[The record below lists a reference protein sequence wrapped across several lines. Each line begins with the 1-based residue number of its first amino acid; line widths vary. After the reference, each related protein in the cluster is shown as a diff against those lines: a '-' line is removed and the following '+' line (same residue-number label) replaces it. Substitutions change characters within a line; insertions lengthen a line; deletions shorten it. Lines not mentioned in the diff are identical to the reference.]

1 MRAPSFLVHTRPSP
15 VLPRSSLQLSVVG
28 IASLTGLLGNVEQFA
43 LSGAAEVQADY
54 ARALLYQPIET
65 KMITCACIYGFG
77 DLVAQWQESSTT
89 RGGDEEEPEDSNS
102 AHQRQQHTEYGRAIR
117 FATVGG
123 WSGLLCHAYYGALD
137 RYLDGMGAEGL
148 QRMAASIAVDQLLW
162 TPVWYAAFYLPLS
175 GALKGNSPRKVFEE
189 VQQRTVPLCLENA
202 KLWLPACL
210 LIYNVPLEYRTL
222 TTNMIDLAWVCILSA
237 LSNGQG
243 KAEPQQQQ
251 VVTTPAIASVPST
264 TVQVRRP
271 WLPWNAPMPE
281 L

>member
-1 MRAPSFLVHTRPSP
+1 MRIPSSLLHTRPSP
-15 VLPRSSLQLSVVG
+15 VLPRSSVQLSVVG
-28 IASLTGLLGNVEQFA
+28 VVSLTSLLGNVEQLA

-89 RGGDEEEPEDSNS
+89 TREGQLEPEDSSS
-102 AHQRQQHTEYGRAIR
+102 AHQRQHHTEYGRAIR

-123 WSGLLCHAYYGALD
+123 WSGLLCHIYYGALD
-137 RYLDGMGAEGL
+137 RYLDSMGTEGL
-148 QRMAASIAVDQLLW
+148 QRMAESIAVDQLLW

-175 GALKGNSPRKVFEE
+175 GALKGNSPRKVFED

-243 KAEPQQQQ
+243 EAEPQQQQ
-251 VVTTPAIASVPST
+251 ALPTPATAAVTST
-264 TVQVRRP
+264 TVQDRRP